1 MIRFVQRP
9 TGEIFRVL
17 QEVDNGMWLI
27 SYEIPAA
34 PFFAASAEA
43 EGLERIETP
52 LLFLEARQRSL
63 TPAERKRLALIQPF
77 LDDEHCMTDRGHRLS
92 VVKEVA
98 ASAKTTTKQ
107 VLRIYYRYLARGELG
122 SHPGREPKKRPDF
135 DWAIQKFYFSAK
147 RFSLRAA
154 YDMMLVRKFTD
165 GNGQLREDVL
175 SWNSFQRYYY
185 SQGYH
190 RRPER
195 IIAREGLTHYQRN
208 CRPAYGNAAQW
219 RSRPGSFQ
227 MDATEADVYLV
238 SRFDRSQVVGRPC
251 IYMAVD
257 TATQLVTGVYVG
269 LEAGELAVLKTLEN
283 AAMDKVQF
291 CQQYG
296 IEISPEQ
303 WPCSGLPEEII
314 TDKGRDFLSDRVKEF
329 CAKYGIEMQSLP
341 PFRPEQKPMIEKS
354 FDLLQSRFKPLL
366 RGKGVIEDDAQE
378 RWSTDYRAQAVLD
391 LDEFTAIVI
400 HCIVYLNSGR
410 LLSSGKTSSQTWIDA
425 TPALLAVN
433 AEELHHFT
441 LPRAVVKLTRKG
453 IVHNGLTYTPDI
465 SAPLHI
471 GSNYEIA
478 YDPSDSSA
486 IFIWEDNH
494 FLQANLSS
502 KFDQFQGL
510 SWSEIQ
516 SLKKVQQRDRQA
528 ARQSEVAASVA
539 ATQAVQSIIQT
550 VGQHHDR
557 IRQGLTGG
565 QIAEN
570 RSDEI
575 GRLT

>member
-27 SYEIPAA
+27 SYDIPAA

-43 EGLERIETP
+43 EGLEHIETP

-63 TPAERKRLALIQPF
+63 TPAERKRLALIQP
-77 LDDEHCMTDRGHRLS
+77 C
-92 VVKEVA
+92 
-98 ASAKTTTKQ
+98 
-107 VLRIYYRYLARGELG
+107 
-122 SHPGREPKKRPDF
+122 
-135 DWAIQKFYFSAK
+135 
-147 RFSLRAA
+147 
-154 YDMMLVRKFTD
+154 
-165 GNGQLREDVL
+165 GN
-175 SWNSFQRYYY
+175 
-185 SQGYH
+185 
-190 RRPER
+190 
-195 IIAREGLTHYQRN
+195 
-208 CRPAYGNAAQW
+208 
-219 RSRPGSFQ
+219 
-227 MDATEADVYLV
+227 
-238 SRFDRSQVVGRPC
+238 
-251 IYMAVD
+251 
-257 TATQLVTGVYVG
+257 
-269 LEAGELAVLKTLEN
+269 
-283 AAMDKVQF
+283 
-291 CQQYG
+291 
-296 IEISPEQ
+296 
-303 WPCSGLPEEII
+303 
-314 TDKGRDFLSDRVKEF
+314 
-329 CAKYGIEMQSLP
+329 
-341 PFRPEQKPMIEKS
+341 
-354 FDLLQSRFKPLL
+354 
-366 RGKGVIEDDAQE
+366 GVIEDDAQE

-400 HCIVYLNSGR
+400 HCIVYLNSVR
-410 LLSSGKTSSQTWIDA
+410 LLSSGKTPSQTWIDA
-425 TPALLAVN
+425 APALLAVN

-471 GSNYEIA
+471 GSSYEIA
-478 YDPSDSSA
+478 YDPSDSSV

-550 VGQHHDR
+550 AGQHHDR

-565 QIAEN
+565 QISEN

>member
-1 MIRFVQRP
+1 METVSCVRMFHLGVLFRGTITAKAITEGLSGSLPERALHTISGIAARP
-9 TGEIFRVL
+9 TEMLR
-17 QEVDNGMWLI
+17 NGAL
-27 SYEIPAA
+27 
-34 PFFAASAEA
+34 
-43 EGLERIETP
+43 GLGAFKWT
-52 LLFLEARQRSL
+52 
-63 TPAERKRLALIQPF
+63 
-77 LDDEHCMTDRGHRLS
+77 
-92 VVKEVA
+92 
-98 ASAKTTTKQ
+98 
-107 VLRIYYRYLARGELG
+107 
-122 SHPGREPKKRPDF
+122 
-135 DWAIQKFYFSAK
+135 
-147 RFSLRAA
+147 
-154 YDMMLVRKFTD
+154 
-165 GNGQLREDVL
+165 
-175 SWNSFQRYYY
+175 
-185 SQGYH
+185 
-190 RRPER
+190 
-195 IIAREGLTHYQRN
+195 
-208 CRPAYGNAAQW
+208 
-219 RSRPGSFQ
+219 
-227 MDATEADVYLV
+227 DATEADVYLV

-269 LEAGELAVLKTLEN
+269 LEAGELAVLKTPEN

-341 PFRPEQKPMIEKS
+341 PFMPEQKPMIEKS

-425 TPALLAVN
+425 APALLAVN